1 MIGATDM
8 STSKERLDYIDQW
21 KKENKEL
28 IKFQVDKGKKKQY
41 QDLAKRSGA
50 NSLTAYIVGLLEDQL
65 KEGK

>member
-8 STSKERLDYIDQW
+8 PTSKERLDYIEQW
-21 KKENKEL
+21 KKENKDL

-41 QDLAKRSGA
+41 QELAKRSGA
-50 NSLTAYIVGLLEDQL
+50 KSLTSYIVGLLEDQL